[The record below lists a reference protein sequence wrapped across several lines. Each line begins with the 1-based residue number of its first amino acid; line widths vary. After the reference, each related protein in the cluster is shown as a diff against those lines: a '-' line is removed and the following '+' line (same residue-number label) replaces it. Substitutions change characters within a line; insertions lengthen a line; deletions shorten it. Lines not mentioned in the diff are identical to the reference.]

1 MTFAQSDVIEVKTM
15 NKFAGLTWGILGTSV
30 VALSGVQARAL
41 QKQSA
46 TRFLSAPVNQKI
58 RAGKIEVR
66 ATMNKRTFRASEPV
80 HFTIT
85 ATNTDDTA
93 RSLTFPTGQ
102 NFDITVFPTDR
113 KKSPHWTW
121 SHHMAFTMMVR
132 EVEIKPGQT
141 LTFHATW
148 NQQDD
153 GGKIMPRGNYQV
165 CSKLTSTNRGINA
178 PIVNIDLIK

>member
-1 MTFAQSDVIEVKTM
+1 M
-15 NKFAGLTWGILGTSV
+15 NKFAGLTWGILGTCV
-30 VALSGVQARAL
+30 VALSGVQASEL
-41 QKQSA
+41 QKPA
-46 TRFLSAPVNQKI
+46 AARFISAPVNQTLK
-58 RAGKIEVR
+58 AGKIEVR
-66 ATMNKRTFRASEPV
+66 ATMNKSTFRAEELV

-85 ATNTDDTA
+85 ATNTGDTA

-102 NFDITVFPTDR
+102 NFDITVSSTD
-113 KKSPHWTW
+113 KKSPEWTW

-153 GGKIMPRGNYQV
+153 DGNIMPRGVYEV
-165 CSKLTSTNRGINA
+165 HSKLTSGNGGIDGTVA
-178 PIVNIDLIK
+178 SLVLAS